1 MGVLS
6 TIGTIFTGA
15 ALATNMMAAQQQ
27 RKAGALTQERY
38 NVQAENERLKY
49 RFEANRSRQQTA
61 QIVRRANE
69 TLATATAGSYRRGVD
84 PSTFELA
91 INTQILSPAISELIQ
106 SDVNTQ
112 LAELSGEAQY
122 ADLIKAGEIAKA
134 GGVTAGT
141 MTMASGFLNAA
152 RIG

>member
-1 MGVLS
+1 MGVLLQVA
-6 TIGTIFTGA
+6 G
-15 ALATNMMAAQQQ
+15 LATNMAAAQQQ

-38 NVQAENERLKY
+38 NIQAQNERLKY

-61 QIVRRANE
+61 QILRRANE
-69 TLATATAGSYRRGVD
+69 TLASANAGSYRRGVD

-91 INTQILSPAISELIQ
+91 INTQILSPAINDLIQ

-134 GGVTAGT
+134 GGISAGT
-141 MTMASGFLNAA
+141 MTMASGFLNAM

>member
-1 MGVLS
+1 MGVLLQVA
-6 TIGTIFTGA
+6 G
-15 ALATNMMAAQQQ
+15 LATNMAAAQQQ

-38 NVQAENERLKY
+38 NIQAQNERLKY

-69 TLATATAGSYRRGVD
+69 TLASANAGSYRRGVD

-134 GGVTAGT
+134 GGISAGT
-141 MTMASGFLNAA
+141 MTMASGFLNAM

>member
-1 MGVLS
+1 MGVLLQVA
-6 TIGTIFTGA
+6 G
-15 ALATNMMAAQQQ
+15 LATNMAAAQQQ

-38 NVQAENERLKY
+38 NVQAQNERLKY

-61 QIVRRANE
+61 QILRRANE
-69 TLATATAGSYRRGVD
+69 TLASANAGSYRRGVD
-84 PSTFELA
+84 PSTFNLA
-91 INTQILSPAISELIQ
+91 INTRILSPAITDLIQ

-134 GGVTAGT
+134 GGITAGT

>member
-15 ALATNMMAAQQQ
+15 GLVTNMMAAQQQ

-38 NVQAENERLKY
+38 NVQAQNERLKY

-69 TLATATAGSYRRGVD
+69 TLASANAGSYRRGVD
-84 PSTFELA
+84 PSTFELT

-134 GGVTAGT
+134 GGISAGA
-141 MTMASGFLNAA
+141 MTMASGLLNAN

>member
-1 MGVLS
+1 MGVILQ
-6 TIGTIFTGA
+6 IAG
-15 ALATNMMAAQQQ
+15 LATNMAAAQQQ

-38 NVQAENERLKY
+38 NVQAQNERLKY

-61 QIVRRANE
+61 QMLRRAND
-69 TLATATAGSYRRGVD
+69 TLASANAGSYRRVVD

-91 INTQILSPAISELIQ
+91 INTQILSPAITDLIQ

>member
-1 MGVLS
+1 MGVLLQVA
-6 TIGTIFTGA
+6 G
-15 ALATNMMAAQQQ
+15 LATNMAAAQQQ
-27 RKAGALTQERY
+27 RRAGALTQERY
-38 NVQAENERLKY
+38 NIQAQNERLKY

-69 TLATATAGSYRRGVD
+69 TLASANAGSYRRGVD

-134 GGVTAGT
+134 GGISAGT
-141 MTMASGFLNAA
+141 MTMASGFLNAM

>member
-1 MGVLS
+1 MGVILQ
-6 TIGTIFTGA
+6 IAG
-15 ALATNMMAAQQQ
+15 LATNMAAAQQQ

-38 NVQAENERLKY
+38 NVQAQNERLKY

-61 QIVRRANE
+61 QMLRRAND
-69 TLATATAGSYRRGVD
+69 TLASANAGSYRRGVD

-91 INTQILSPAISELIQ
+91 INTQILSPAITDLIQ

-134 GGVTAGT
+134 AGVTAGT

>member
-1 MGVLS
+1 MGVLLQVA
-6 TIGTIFTGA
+6 G
-15 ALATNMMAAQQQ
+15 LATNMAAAQQQ
-27 RKAGALTQERY
+27 RRAGALTQERY
-38 NVQAENERLKY
+38 NIQAQNERLKY

-61 QIVRRANE
+61 QILRRANE
-69 TLATATAGSYRRGVD
+69 TLAAANAGSYRRGGD
-84 PSTFELA
+84 PSAFQLA
-91 INTQILSPAISELIQ
+91 INTRILTPAINDLIQ

-134 GGVTAGT
+134 GGVTAGA

>member
-1 MGVLS
+1 MGTLA

-15 ALATNMMAAQQQ
+15 GLVTNMMAAQQQ
-27 RKAGALTQERY
+27 RRAGALTQERY

-61 QIVRRANE
+61 QILRRANE
-69 TLATATAGSYRRGVD
+69 TLAAANAGSYRRGVD
-84 PSTFELA
+84 PSAFQLA
-91 INTQILSPAISELIQ
+91 INTRILTPDINELIQ

>member
-1 MGVLS
+1 MGVLLQVA
-6 TIGTIFTGA
+6 G
-15 ALATNMMAAQQQ
+15 LATNMAAAQQQ

-38 NVQAENERLKY
+38 NVQAQNERLKY

-61 QIVRRANE
+61 QILRRANE
-69 TLATATAGSYRRGVD
+69 TLASANAGSYRRGVD
-84 PSTFELA
+84 PSTFNLA
-91 INTQILSPAISELIQ
+91 INTRILSPAITDLIQ

-134 GGVTAGT
+134 GGISAGT
-141 MTMASGFLNAA
+141 MTMASGFLNAM

>member
-1 MGVLS
+1 MGVILQ
-6 TIGTIFTGA
+6 IAG
-15 ALATNMMAAQQQ
+15 LATNMAAAQQQ

-38 NVQAENERLKY
+38 NVQAQNERLKY

-61 QIVRRANE
+61 QMLRRAND
-69 TLATATAGSYRRGVD
+69 TLASANAGSYRRGVD

-91 INTQILSPAISELIQ
+91 INTQILSPAITDLIQ

-141 MTMASGFLNAA
+141 MTIASGFLNAA

>member
-1 MGVLS
+1 MGVILQ
-6 TIGTIFTGA
+6 IAG
-15 ALATNMMAAQQQ
+15 LATNMAAAQQQ

-38 NVQAENERLKY
+38 NIQAQNERLKY

-61 QIVRRANE
+61 QMLRRAND
-69 TLATATAGSYRRGVD
+69 TLASANAGSYRRGVD

-91 INTQILSPAISELIQ
+91 INTQILSPAITDLIQ

-122 ADLIKAGEIAKA
+122 ADLIKAGEISKA
-134 GGVTAGT
+134 GGISAGT

>member
-1 MGVLS
+1 MA

-61 QIVRRANE
+61 QILRRANE
-69 TLATATAGSYRRGVD
+69 TLASANAGSYRRGVD
-84 PSTFELA
+84 PSTFNLA
-91 INTQILSPAISELIQ
+91 INTRILSPVITDLIQ
-106 SDVNTQ
+106 SDVNTH
-112 LAELSGEAQY
+112 
-122 ADLIKAGEIAKA
+122 
-134 GGVTAGT
+134 
-141 MTMASGFLNAA
+141 N
-152 RIG
+152 

>member
-1 MGVLS
+1 MVTLPV
-6 TIGTIFTGA
+6 IGNIFQGA
-15 ALATNMMAAQQQ
+15 ALASNMIAAQQQ

-61 QIVRRANE
+61 QILRRANE
-69 TLATATAGSYRRGVD
+69 TLASANATSYRRGVD
-84 PSTFELA
+84 PSTFNLA
-91 INTQILSPAISELIQ
+91 INTRILTPAINDLIQ

>member
-1 MGVLS
+1 MGVLLQVA
-6 TIGTIFTGA
+6 G
-15 ALATNMMAAQQQ
+15 LATNMAAAQQQ

-38 NVQAENERLKY
+38 NIQAQNERLKY

-69 TLATATAGSYRRGVD
+69 TLASANAGSYRRGVD

-91 INTQILSPAISELIQ
+91 INTQILSPAINELIQ

-134 GGVTAGT
+134 GGISAGT

>member
-1 MGVLS
+1 MGVLLQVA
-6 TIGTIFTGA
+6 G
-15 ALATNMMAAQQQ
+15 LATNMAAAQQQ
-27 RKAGALTQERY
+27 RRAGALTQERY

-61 QIVRRANE
+61 QILRRANE
-69 TLATATAGSYRRGVD
+69 TLAAANAGSYRRGVD
-84 PSTFELA
+84 PSAFQLVINTRLLTPA
-91 INTQILSPAISELIQ
+91 INDLIQ

-134 GGVTAGT
+134 GGVTAGA

>member
-1 MGVLS
+1 MGVILQ
-6 TIGTIFTGA
+6 IAG
-15 ALATNMMAAQQQ
+15 LATNMAAAQQQ

-38 NVQAENERLKY
+38 NVQAQNERLKY

-61 QIVRRANE
+61 QMLRRAND
-69 TLATATAGSYRRGVD
+69 TLASANAGSYRRGVD

-91 INTQILSPAISELIQ
+91 INTQILSPAITDLIQ

>member
-1 MGVLS
+1 MGVLLQVA
-6 TIGTIFTGA
+6 G
-15 ALATNMMAAQQQ
+15 LATNMAAAQQQ

-38 NVQAENERLKY
+38 NVQAQNERLKY

-61 QIVRRANE
+61 QILRRANE
-69 TLATATAGSYRRGVD
+69 TLASANAGSYRRGVD
-84 PSTFELA
+84 PSTFNLA
-91 INTQILSPAISELIQ
+91 INTRILSPAITDLIQ

-134 GGVTAGT
+134 GGISAGT

>member
-1 MGVLS
+1 MGVILQ
-6 TIGTIFTGA
+6 IAG
-15 ALATNMMAAQQQ
+15 LATNMAAAQQQ

-38 NVQAENERLKY
+38 NVQAQNERLKY
-49 RFEANRSRQQTA
+49 RFEANRRRQQTA
-61 QIVRRANE
+61 QMLRRAND
-69 TLATATAGSYRRGVD
+69 TLASANAGSYRRGVD

-91 INTQILSPAISELIQ
+91 INTQILSPAITDLIQ

>member
-1 MGVLS
+1 MGVILQ
-6 TIGTIFTGA
+6 IAG
-15 ALATNMMAAQQQ
+15 LATNMAAAQQQ

-38 NVQAENERLKY
+38 NVQAQNERLKY

-61 QIVRRANE
+61 QMLRRAND
-69 TLATATAGSYRRGVD
+69 TLASANAGSYRRGVD

-91 INTQILSPAISELIQ
+91 INTQILSPAITDLIQ

-141 MTMASGFLNAA
+141 LTMASGFLNAA

>member
-1 MGVLS
+1 MGVILQ
-6 TIGTIFTGA
+6 IAG
-15 ALATNMMAAQQQ
+15 LATNMAAAQQQ

-38 NVQAENERLKY
+38 NVQAQNERLKY

-61 QIVRRANE
+61 QMLRRAND
-69 TLATATAGSYRRGVD
+69 TLASANAGSYRRVVD

-91 INTQILSPAISELIQ
+91 INTQILSPAITDLIQ

-134 GGVTAGT
+134 GGISAGT
-141 MTMASGFLNAA
+141 MTMASGFLNAM